1 MQRILG
7 PQKIVK
13 ARLEKL
19 EKPVLQG
26 STAYVT
32 EMTVCDNAFT
42 KLKKWF
48 LECNFSK
55 VSNQGKKVHF
65 AISQNVQ
72 SFFLLEKNH

>member
-19 EKPVLQG
+19 EKPVSQG
-26 STAYVT
+26 STAYVI

-42 KLKKWF
+42 
-48 LECNFSK
+48 
-55 VSNQGKKVHF
+55 
-65 AISQNVQ
+65 
-72 SFFLLEKNH
+72 